1 MAHAESGVP
10 SRYLGVGWDLDADG
24 VQNFVDVLFLFSC
37 FVLFLFLFFHSDVF
51 KHNFCFVLP
60 STSL

>member
-37 FVLFLFLFFHSDVF
+37 FVLFLFLLFL
-51 KHNFCFVLP
+51 FCFAKHITVGPLF
-60 STSL
+60 T